1 MAAFTQPRDSIH
13 NPISKPPPQF
23 AGLTTQSNSTTQIT
37 LTDAKTTNL
46 KVSPKSKTPH
56 RSPARAHCPAKP
68 CSAHLK
74 SDAAAIDL
82 EPSSSPPKTKPI
94 CRLSPS
100 TPIDQPNHCT
110 SDQNKSTTSSCRNTL
125 ASTFSCPAF
134 P

>member
-23 AGLTTQSNSTTQIT
+23 AASLPKATPQLKLPI
-37 LTDAKTTNL
+37 TDAKTTNL

-82 EPSSSPPKTKPI
+82 EPSSSPPMTKPI

-100 TPIDQPNHCT
+100 TPIDQPNHST